1 MQTIMN
7 SIEFYA
13 EQTQN
18 VSIKL
23 EEYEKKANV
32 FTYARLIVL
41 LIAVPLAVFASY
53 LSPYAIASVL
63 VLGLIAFVYA
73 VIQQQKFEGLSRRMR
88 NLLSIIEHEEAC
100 ISHHKNRYHN
110 GDYLKTKHHAF
121 AGDLDV
127 FGDNSL
133 FHLLNRSKTFFG
145 MIKLA
150 KVLIQEPIN
159 GHKISQ
165 RQKAVQEI
173 ESDPEWKLRC

>member
-88 NLLSIIEHEEAC
+88 NLLSIIENEEAC
-100 ISHHKNRYHN
+100 ILHIASVLLHFGNVVFHHCS
-110 GDYLKTKHHAF
+110 
-121 AGDLDV
+121 
-127 FGDNSL
+127 SL
-133 FHLLNRSKTFFG
+133 FIVHDCCLKHDLS
-145 MIKLA
+145 
-150 KVLIQEPIN
+150 P
-159 GHKISQ
+159 
-165 RQKAVQEI
+165 
-173 ESDPEWKLRC
+173 